1 MRITDYK
8 SGVPPRNADRV
19 VLGRGS
25 EVQRVLYAMAVQSL
39 LPRAETV
46 YSRLLYLGDDSPPYS
61 LRGGDLDRATTTLA
75 QFVQAADGL
84 LRAGSAAP
92 GPDAGDR
99 YNDMRLAHP
108 ADLDAYFRR
117 KAAAFDAACRGLS
130 ALWSAP

>member
-8 SGVPPRNADRV
+8 SGTPPRNADRV
-19 VLGRGS
+19 VVGRGS

-39 LPRAETV
+39 LPRAESV
-46 YSRLLYLGDDSPPYS
+46 YSRLLYLGDESPPYS
-61 LRGGDLDRATTTLA
+61 LRGEDLDRAATTLA
-75 QFVQAADGL
+75 QFVRAADGL

-92 GPDAGDR
+92 GPDAVDR

-117 KAAAFDAACRGLS
+117 KVAAFDAACRGLS